1 MGLPMAW
8 NTEPAMMQKPAS
20 RKEKLMIRRAGSP
33 MASMVSDAS
42 NRPSSVEGNSWKMVK
57 PTTMMTMAVM
67 VESRT
72 VFHTRWGLAAP

>member
-1 MGLPMAW
+1 MAW

-20 RKEKLMIRRAGSP
+20 RKETLMIRRAGTP

-42 NRPSSVEGNSWKMVK
+42 NSSSSVEGNSWKMVK

-67 VESRT
+67 LERRM
-72 VFHTRWGLAAP
+72 VFHTRWGRAAP